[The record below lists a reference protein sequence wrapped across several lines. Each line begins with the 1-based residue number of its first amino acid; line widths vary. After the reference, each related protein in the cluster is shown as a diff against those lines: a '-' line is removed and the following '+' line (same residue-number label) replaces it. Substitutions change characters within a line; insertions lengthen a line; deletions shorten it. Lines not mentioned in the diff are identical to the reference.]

1 MLLRSTWPEGCR
13 RRYKAL
19 LCSRQAS
26 VGVDGRG
33 WQDFNLCSCCLVCK
47 CVVPCA
53 LPSAKAD
60 GEWPVCCG
68 GIFVQATRTG
78 RASAMGRR
86 CAALWLL
93 WSSSHSTGGR
103 ASWPGWAP
111 GLPHVGLARR
121 AVCELA
127 MICLGAAGVRQLLT
141 SCKAAHSAE
150 LDCPTCQKAVA
161 CGCLRHRAQWLLS

>member
-78 RASAMGRR
+78 RASVTARQRGVLWP
-86 CAALWLL
+86 LWL
-93 WSSSHSTGGR
+93 WSHSIGARGSYGSCSGGGR
-103 ASWPGWAP
+103 SA
-111 GLPHVGLARR
+111 LP
-121 AVCELA
+121 E
-127 MICLGAAGVRQLLT
+127 AA
-141 SCKAAHSAE
+141 A
-150 LDCPTCQKAVA
+150 
-161 CGCLRHRAQWLLS
+161 